1 MGGSS
6 SSRGD
11 LSLLTP
17 DTPAP
22 FSAPSSAL
30 SLPFSLS
37 LGCFPVQRAARLDS
51 GYAQRLPG
59 LVLGILA
66 EWCVSVGTNQPAAF
80 TISHKNRVGEHTPP
94 LVEWNDDATG
104 IRRPLWFLLVGLW
117 LVCCG

>member
-1 MGGSS
+1 M
-6 SSRGD
+6 SRTRAIDGWIVVTRRFV
-11 LSLLTP
+11 SALTP

-51 GYAQRLPG
+51 GYAQWLPG

-80 TISHKNRVGEHTPP
+80 TTSHKNRVGETYSPSGGM
-94 LVEWNDDATG
+94 E
-104 IRRPLWFLLVGLW
+104 
-117 LVCCG
+117 